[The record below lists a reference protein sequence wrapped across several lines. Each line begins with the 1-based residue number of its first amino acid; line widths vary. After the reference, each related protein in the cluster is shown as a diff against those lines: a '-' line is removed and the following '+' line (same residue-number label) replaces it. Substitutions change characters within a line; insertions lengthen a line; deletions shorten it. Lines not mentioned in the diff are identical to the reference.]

1 MTNQSREI
9 EKHPTL
15 QIQLDISIIIRP
27 LTMFFLKVHTLSLSH
42 KSHCFFVFYLFN
54 FLFLWRT
61 DMEINGFWC
70 IWIPEFHQ
78 IWFHVSSQLS
88 VVLFSFSFFPV
99 SLGILCTW
107 IVISVYN
114 YL

>member
-1 MTNQSREI
+1 
-9 EKHPTL
+9 
-15 QIQLDISIIIRP
+15 
-27 LTMFFLKVHTLSLSH
+27 
-42 KSHCFFVFYLFN
+42 
-54 FLFLWRT
+54 
-61 DMEINGFWC
+61 MEINGFWC

-88 VVLFSFSFFPV
+88 VVLFSFSFFPL

-107 IVISVYN
+107 IVVSVYN